1 MTDQSLRGAESP
13 DRLPARSG
21 AAARPAGAHAA
32 AAVGAPVASAPSGR
46 FYEALKRGADVA
58 LASGALCLLSPVMGL
73 ISLAVKLD
81 SPGPALFRQMRTGV
95 HGRRFVMY
103 KFRTMRAGAEEE
115 KAKLASLSKL
125 TPPDFKI
132 EEDPRITR
140 VGAALRRWSVD
151 EVPNL
156 INVVK
161 GDMSLV
167 GPRPT
172 SWGPDLYE
180 PWQLARLQ
188 VRPGVTGLWQVLGRG
203 DMDFD
208 ERVRLDLEYIRG
220 RSARLD
226 LWILLQTVRAVLTR
240 RGAY

>member
-1 MTDQSLRGAESP
+1 MKDAHLRSQGPPDSLAAREAGGP
-13 DRLPARSG
+13 PRPPASG
-21 AAARPAGAHAA
+21 AAAA
-32 AAVGAPVASAPSGR
+32 GAPVAGSPSGR
-46 FYEALKRGADVA
+46 FFEVVKRAVDLAAALGV
-58 LASGALCLLSPVMGL
+58 LILLSPILGM
-73 ISLAVKLD
+73 ISLAVKAD
-81 SPGPALFRQMRTGV
+81 SPGPALFRQMRTGQN
-95 HGRRFVMY
+95 GRRFVMY
-103 KFRTMRAGAEEE
+103 KFRTMHAGAEDE

-140 VGAALRRWSVD
+140 VGAVLRRWSVD

-156 INVVK
+156 INVVR

-203 DMDFD
+203 DLDFD
-208 ERVRLDLEYIRG
+208 DRVRLDLEYIRG
-220 RSARLD
+220 RTLRLD